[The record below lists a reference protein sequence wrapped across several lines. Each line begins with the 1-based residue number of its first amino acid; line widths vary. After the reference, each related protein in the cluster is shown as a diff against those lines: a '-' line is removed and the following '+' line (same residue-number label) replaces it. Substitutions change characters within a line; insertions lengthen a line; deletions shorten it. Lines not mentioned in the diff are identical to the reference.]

1 MINKHEYD
9 LELHDQSSLNR
20 IKKLFDSFYVILSIL
35 HDDSF
40 EGVTGGA
47 SPHYKIKIKVE
58 EEWV

>member
-9 LELHDQSSLNR
+9 LELIDDASLLR
-20 IKKLFDSFYVILSIL
+20 IEKLFRSLQAILNVL